1 MKKCK
6 WSDISVVK
14 TEDILDSVP
23 SDVVFSHNS
32 LFLNK
37 AGGC

>member
-1 MKKCK
+1 MTKCT

-14 TEDILDSVP
+14 TQDILDSVP
-23 SDVVFSHNS
+23 NDVVFSHNW

-37 AGGC
+37 AVGC